1 MQAERNRHN
10 GGMKGGGRR
19 YTLLADEDLMSLIER
34 EDAAAF
40 AAIYDR
46 HNRAAN
52 SLAYRVMGG
61 RQAAEDLVQDAFLKV
76 WRSAGAYRAER
87 GSVRTWVLA
96 VVQNVGRDGLRS
108 AATRRRT
115 RDKAEA
121 EIPRSHPC
129 EAFSEAWR
137 NARQEQVREALAA
150 LPPEQLEVL
159 ELAHF
164 FGNTHVEIAEILELP
179 LGTVKGRTRL
189 GLKKIRDHFE
199 PRNTAM
205 SV

>member
-1 MQAERNRHN
+1 MTGA
-10 GGMKGGGRR
+10 
-19 YTLLADEDLMSLIER
+19 
-34 EDAAAF
+34 
-40 AAIYDR
+40 
-46 HNRAAN
+46 
-52 SLAYRVMGG
+52 
-61 RQAAEDLVQDAFLKV
+61 RQAAEDLAQDAFLKV

-87 GSVRTWVLA
+87 GGVKTWVLA
-96 VVQNVGRDGLRS
+96 IVQNAGIDELRS

-115 RDKAEA
+115 RELAEA
-121 EIPRSHPC
+121 EAPRSQPC

-137 NARQEQVREALAA
+137 NVRQEQVREALAA

-164 FGNTHVEIAEILELP
+164 FGNTHVEIAEMLGLP

-199 PRNTAM
+199 TRGTAM
-205 SV
+205 SM